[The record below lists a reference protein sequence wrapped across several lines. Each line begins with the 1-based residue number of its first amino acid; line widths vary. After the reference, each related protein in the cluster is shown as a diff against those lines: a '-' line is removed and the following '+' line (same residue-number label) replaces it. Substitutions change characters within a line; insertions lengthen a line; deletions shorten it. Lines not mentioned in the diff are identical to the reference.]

1 ATTICAGETS
11 NAVTIAEGAGDY
23 DTYEWSPN
31 TGVSGDETTGW
42 TFNPDETTVY
52 TLTVS
57 QSAGVCVASVEYTVT
72 VNSLIDVDDIEG
84 EVCVGQVLELN
95 SGISS
100 DSPIVIGAGA
110 LTSVASTTGATL
122 GPNPLQVYYGN
133 TKQQWVYTADELT
146 SNGFL
151 AGTSINSFAIELAA
165 AGNNAINNL
174 VVKMKNSSITAFA
187 TTSSWESGMTV
198 VKAASS
204 HTAVVGANTFV
215 LDTPFVWDGSSS
227 LVIEVN
233 YR

>member
-1 ATTICAGETS
+1 
-11 NAVTIAEGAGDY
+11 
-23 DTYEWSPN
+23 
-31 TGVSGDETTGW
+31 
-42 TFNPDETTVY
+42 
-52 TLTVS
+52 
-57 QSAGVCVASVEYTVT
+57 
-72 VNSLIDVDDIEG
+72 
-84 EVCVGQVLELN
+84 
-95 SGISS
+95 
-100 DSPIVIGAGA
+100 
-110 LTSVASTTGATL
+110 
-122 GPNPLQVYYGN
+122 
-133 TKQQWVYTADELT
+133 

-233 YR
+233 YQNNNSGTGSNTTARYDNTSFASTLFYRYDSTSQNADTYTGAAT